1 MRKITSAIAAILTI
15 IAVLP
20 FCTIRT
26 YAVENYAAG
35 WDGNSEKSMIYDDCG
50 LFTDSELDELDEQV
64 RSCSEDLEMNICI
77 FLAGSSY
84 LGYGEYKTEHF
95 ANSKY
100 DEIYGD
106 DTDGIFYFLDFSGD
120 SPAYD
125 YISAA
130 GKAGYIYGDRIDTI
144 NRSQNN
150 YLPAS
155 GKESYADDKDDI
167 AAAIINY
174 LNQLRRYGENPDQ
187 NKFKYFYDED
197 TGKYFYYSHGEY
209 IVSKRKPFFITLK
222 YLLFSAPAGFIVSL
236 IVYLVT
242 RSKYKFKE
250 SASANKYVS
259 KKDTNF
265 IVKEDRFLR
274 SHTSSR
280 TISRDSYSGGGGGF
294 SGGGGGGG
302 GHIGGGSYR

>member
-26 YAVENYAAG
+26 YAVENYATG

-130 GKAGYIYGDRIDTI
+130 GKAGYIYGDHIDTI

-174 LNQLRRYGENPDQ
+174 LNQLRRYGANPDHSP
-187 NKFKYFYDED
+187 FKYFYDED
-197 TGKYFYYSHGEY
+197 TGKYFYYSHGKY
-209 IVSKRKPFFITLK
+209 IVSKRKPFVLTLK
-222 YLLFSAPAGFIVSL
+222 YLPFSASAGFIVSL
-236 IVYLVT
+236 VIFLVT
-242 RSKYKFKE
+242 KYKYRFKK
-250 SASANKYVS
+250 SVNAGRYIS
-259 KKDTNF
+259 KKDTEF
-265 IVKEDRFLR
+265 VTKEDRYLR
-274 SHTSSR
+274 SYTTSR
-280 TISRDSYSGGGGGF
+280 TISRESSGGGGGGF
-294 SGGGGGGG
+294 SGGGGGG